1 MVKRSAKVFDPCIS
15 AFILAFIF
23 SSFISAARE
32 HGDERWYRHDWVAWV
47 AWVAGGRG
55 AETVEV
61 TVMF

>member
-15 AFILAFIF
+15 AFTLAFIF

-32 HGDERWYRHDWVAWV
+32 HGDERWFRHDWV